1 MAEELTLFD
10 RIGGLKGLQKVV
22 KRFYKTLYWDDL
34 VGHYFKNLDLEE
46 LVDHQLSF
54 LRWSLGSRDFEYTP
68 KALGKVHADLNI
80 TEKHFN
86 RVGERLIEAL
96 NYAKVGQKEIDEIM
110 AIVVSVKDQIVKE
123 PTQR

>member
-1 MAEELTLFD
+1 MSEEPTLFD

-22 KRFYKTLYWDDL
+22 KRFYKLLYWDDM
-34 VGHYFKNLDLEE
+34 VGHYFKDLDLEE

-80 TEKHFN
+80 SEEEFN
-86 RVGERLIEAL
+86 RVGERLIESLESAG
-96 NYAKVGQKEIDEIM
+96 VGQKEIDEIM
-110 AIVVSVKDQIVKE
+110 AIVISVKDQIVKE
-123 PTQR
+123 TTQR

>member
-1 MAEELTLFD
+1 MSEEPTLFD

-54 LRWSLGSRDFEYTP
+54 LRHALGSRDFEYSP

-80 TEKHFN
+80 TEEQFN
-86 RVGERLIEAL
+86 RVGERLVQAL
-96 NYAKVGQKEIDEIM
+96 EFANVGQKEIDEIM
-110 AIVVSVKDQIVKE
+110 VIVVSVRGQIVKE
-123 PTQR
+123 ST